1 MMKAYRRL
9 LHSIGVIVGMCFGAI
24 AVLIPLDMFLRATG
38 LGSFPWLSEVVE
50 YTIFAGVFL
59 AAPWVLADNG
69 HIKVDLLATA
79 LPAGPA
85 RMLERALCVVGL
97 IICASFVVIATL
109 GALDAHA
116 FGAMIRRTLVVPE
129 WWLLTVFIAAMAL
142 MCIEFLI
149 RIFGDPIQPH
159 PQHLVESD
167 A

>member
-9 LHSIGVIVGMCFGAI
+9 LRSIGVVVGLCFGAI
-24 AVLIPLDMFLRATG
+24 AVLIPLDMLLRASG
-38 LGSFPWLSEVVE
+38 LGSFPWLSEIVE
-50 YTIFAGVFL
+50 YTIFTGVFL

-79 LPAGPA
+79 LPTGAA
-85 RMLERALCVVGL
+85 RALERALCVIGL
-97 IICASFVVIATL
+97 LICVSFVVIATM
-109 GALDAHA
+109 GAVDAHA

-129 WWLLTVFIAAMAL
+129 WWLLAVFTAAMLL

-159 PQHLVESD
+159 PQHLINTD
-167 A
+167 D